1 MSNIDFKYIKRI
13 KKGDLAAYEELF
25 TKYYQLLCSYATKY
39 VKDINIS
46 EEIVQ
51 ELFYTIWKN
60 KKDLKITT
68 SVKSYLFKAVQNNC
82 LLIIN
87 KKNVEN
93 KYTDFVKHNL
103 KYSLEDTLHTVN
115 YNEVND
121 IINSTLDSLPE
132 NCREIFKLSRYEGLK
147 YKDIAQKLS
156 ISVKTVEAN
165 IGKALKSFRYSLKDY
180 MSVFLI
186 IYYCIF

>member
-93 KYTDFVKHNL
+93 KYTDFVKYNL

-180 MSVFLI
+180 MSIFLI

>member
-60 KKDLKITT
+60 KNDLKINT

-82 LLIIN
+82 LLFIN
-87 KKNVEN
+87 RKSVEN
-93 KYTDFVKHNL
+93 KYNDFAKHNL
-103 KYSLEDTLHTVN
+103 KHSINDTLHTIN
-115 YNEVND
+115 YNEVNE
-121 IINSTLDSLPE
+121 IINSTLNSLPD

-147 YKDIAQKLS
+147 YKDIAKKLS

-180 MSVFLI
+180 VSIFLI
-186 IYYCIF
+186 IYYCVF